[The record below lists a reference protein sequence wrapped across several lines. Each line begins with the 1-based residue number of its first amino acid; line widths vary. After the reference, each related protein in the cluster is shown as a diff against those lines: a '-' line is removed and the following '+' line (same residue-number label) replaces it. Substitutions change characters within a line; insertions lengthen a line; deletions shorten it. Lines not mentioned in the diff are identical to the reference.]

1 MNIERMC
8 VRACV
13 WERKTQGNR
22 GNLACVYWCL
32 VSKQLSIGIIGK
44 LMRLIVVCDDHD
56 PNEFSCLFV
65 CVKYNA
71 NSQRE
76 LLKNCIAQTLCV
88 CCQNI
93 NCISLNQFNDVIIP
107 MGCNSV
113 YWSSVCYNFP
123 LFIMHFISFCIDY
136 LSPEKNEAMH
146 NLISI
151 KSNKS

>member
-8 VRACV
+8 CACVHACV
-13 WERKTQGNR
+13 WERKTQGDR
-22 GNLACVYWCL
+22 GNLACVCWCL
-32 VSKQLSIGIIGK
+32 VGKQLSIGIIGK

-56 PNEFSCLFV
+56 PNEFPCLFV

-71 NSQRE
+71 NPQRE

-107 MGCNSV
+107 MVCNSA
-113 YWSSVCYNFP
+113 YWSFVCYNLSIVHYAFHIVWIGY
-123 LFIMHFISFCIDY
+123 F
-136 LSPEKNEAMH
+136 SPEK
-146 NLISI
+146 
-151 KSNKS
+151 K